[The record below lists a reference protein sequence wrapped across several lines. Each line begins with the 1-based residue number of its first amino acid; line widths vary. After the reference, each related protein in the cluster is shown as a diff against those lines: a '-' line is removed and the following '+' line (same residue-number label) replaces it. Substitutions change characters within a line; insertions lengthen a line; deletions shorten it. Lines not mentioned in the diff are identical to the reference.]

1 MAPNNALGNPT
12 AAKMRAA
19 AEGRPSKSPARRRS
33 TDVRKA
39 SADGFGAGEKTGVL
53 DRSEVTSRG
62 TGTATRTP
70 LAKAGDAIVFD
81 YRTWHR
87 GTPNCS
93 EADRPVLYLVV
104 GRKWWVD
111 SRNYNQDESL
121 SSIFAAAAAEGSTAA
136 AAAAA
141 SEIIK
146 SSPSSSSNSSSS
158 KWSSA
163 SSIGSGSFR

>member
-19 AEGRPSKSPARRRS
+19 AEGRPSKSPARRRSS

-70 LAKAGDAIVFD
+70 LEEFEAKCAAKLLTNLAS
-81 YRTWHR
+81 RWR
-87 GTPNCS
+87 CS
-93 EADRPVLYLVV
+93 RV
-104 GRKWWVD
+104 R
-111 SRNYNQDESL
+111 
-121 SSIFAAAAAEGSTAA
+121 
-136 AAAAA
+136 
-141 SEIIK
+141 
-146 SSPSSSSNSSSS
+146 
-158 KWSSA
+158 SA
-163 SSIGSGSFR
+163 SNAPSRPRIPPPLPPLLLPPLGRADE